1 MRIKPD
7 QESLMLLILCWSQTE
22 VLKLFWFFLLP
33 WLLVTLQQLYFPWI
47 FSRVFFPIQGSL
59 KRSSLLQRRRLMW
72 CPSVVEFLCQLWD
85 PLSLLEII
93 FKFMWSFC
101 PSWTTL
107 HAFHRVLMFGFSF
120 FVDPQVSFS
129 KDTSDCLQIVMKIIY
144 FLMGGFLM
152 RWSDFSLVGNIMV
165 NHWEIR

>member
-33 WLLVTLQQLYFPWI
+33 WLLLTLQKSYFPWKDIRVIYGI
-47 FSRVFFPIQGSL
+47 FLRFFCPIQGSL

-72 CPSVVEFLCQLWD
+72 CPFVIEFLCQCDNCGIL
-85 PLSLLEII
+85 LSLLEMI

-107 HAFHRVLMFGFSF
+107 HAFHCVLMFGFSF
-120 FVDPQVSFS
+120 FLDPQVSLARTPAIVS
-129 KDTSDCLQIVMKIIY
+129 K
-144 FLMGGFLM
+144 
-152 RWSDFSLVGNIMV
+152 
-165 NHWEIR
+165 